1 MDTESLHSSYQR
13 GAIDPATQA
22 RPAEISRGGPVSP
35 GRSPLVGK
43 MNARILCPWGRLA
56 MRAFI
61 IALVLGLAMLWAL
74 PGWTADDSKVKAGTN
89 QVETGAKKIGDG
101 KIGQGVEDTAK
112 GIGKTVVEGDK
123 FTGDQL
129 KEAGKAAEPKAKT
142 TWEHIKDGAVS
153 FGQSVK
159 NFFGRLFSG

>member
-1 MDTESLHSSYQR
+1 MRLITSVLACAVL
-13 GAIDPATQA
+13 AISAL
-22 RPAEISRGGPVSP
+22 S
-35 GRSPLVGK
+35 
-43 MNARILCPWGRLA
+43 
-56 MRAFI
+56 AF
-61 IALVLGLAMLWAL
+61 A
-74 PGWTADDSKVKAGTN
+74 ADDSKVKAATR

-112 GIGKTVVEGDK
+112 GIGKTVVEGAK
-123 FTGDQL
+123 FTGDKL

>member
-1 MDTESLHSSYQR
+1 
-13 GAIDPATQA
+13 
-22 RPAEISRGGPVSP
+22 
-35 GRSPLVGK
+35 

-101 KIGQGVEDTAK
+101 KIGQGVEDTAQ
-112 GIGKTVVEGDK
+112 GIGQTVVERTK
-123 FTGDQL
+123 FTRDQL
-129 KEAGKAAEPKAKT
+129 KGACQAVEPKARNN
-142 TWEHIKDGAVS
+142 S
-153 FGQSVK
+153 Q
-159 NFFGRLFSG
+159 